1 MLDFS
6 LLIHAFFNKY
16 RDLWLLSYAE
26 IFFKIISSLCSH
38 WHMVSF
44 TELLSYRKL
53 SRTSRSFLFAKLL
66 SANCYPSASSPLLKV
81 FIPPQI
87 QNFAFPCTKLLLR
100 FLFSHFHHCIKSIC
114 FQFPGRDTASVL
126 WRNMCFVFTGYWF
139 WHLFISCSA
148 LTVHKCFDSKP
159 DPQIYFKPLN
169 V

>member
-1 MLDFS
+1 MLSLTNTEIYDFFPM
-6 LLIHAFFNKY
+6 LRY
-16 RDLWLLSYAE
+16 
-26 IFFKIISSLCSH
+26 FFKIISSLCSH

-44 TELLSYRKL
+44 TDNSSAIESYPGHPGPSCL
-53 SRTSRSFLFAKLL
+53 QNCFLG
-66 SANCYPSASSPLLKV
+66 SQPSASSPLLKV

>member
-1 MLDFS
+1 MLSLTNTEIYDFFPMLKYFLKLFHLYVPIDTWY
-6 LLIHAFFNKY
+6 LLLNSSAIE
-16 RDLWLLSYAE
+16 SYPGHPGPSCLQNC
-26 IFFKIISSLCSH
+26 FLGSH
-38 WHMVSF
+38 
-44 TELLSYRKL
+44 
-53 SRTSRSFLFAKLL
+53 
-66 SANCYPSASSPLLKV
+66 PSASSPLLKV